1 MTQSGNPEEFDDES
15 GPLAE
20 AWDIFGPS
28 HVPYRVLLLGKMLE
42 RITTHHLRRI
52 SDLSLAEWRVMAH
65 LAVLGKTSA
74 SGLSSAALVDRAEI
88 SRAVRMLEESA
99 LISRDPNP
107 ANRRSTLLDLTE
119 KGRALYSEV
128 HQGRQKFFATITS
141 DLDDEDM
148 RKTDEYL
155 FRMARIADKM
165 LTQGMDAS
173 EDLHAS

>member
-1 MTQSGNPEEFDDES
+1 MTEHCDADKQDNHG

-42 RITTHHLRRI
+42 RITTHHLRRV
-52 SDLSLAEWRVMAH
+52 SGLSLAEWRVMAH
-65 LAVLGKTSA
+65 LAVMGQTSA
-74 SGLSSAALVDRAEI
+74 SGLSNAALVDRAEI
-88 SRAVRMLEESA
+88 SRAVRQLDEKA

-107 ANRRSTLLDLTE
+107 ANRRSTLLMLTD
-119 KGRALYSEV
+119 KGQELYDGMHE
-128 HQGRQKFFATITS
+128 HRQQFFEAITD
-141 DLDDEDM
+141 DLDEEEM

-165 LTQGMDAS
+165 LTQGMDVS
-173 EDLHAS
+173 ED